1 MGRRDDIA
9 RAAQQA
15 KERAKSTAGR
25 GADLAG
31 GAVRRGGTAAGGAV
45 ARGKDAVGTTV
56 KSGRDLGGAA
66 LSTSTKAASAAAGKG
81 AALGA
86 DLAGKGAAL
95 GADLAKAAMR
105 IVPQQLEALGS
116 PTLPLESRWGMG
128 MGAFLGQIDGI
139 PKALRPKLAAQLDK
153 VGSVFIS
160 PTNLEFD
167 GEVIEWRNVK
177 TITLGS
183 PTDAMSARAAQELV
197 ERLRVA
203 LPKFPGRTF
212 VMRQAAEFV
221 IALCLAGAQPTAA
234 GPDGEPG
241 QVVTSIRY
249 AGRLRQKELRPGIF
263 AIQLSAM
270 KPDVATA
277 VVETSRPFGTVVKI
291 DPARKAAARAVA
303 VRDLAL
309 RLRKQ
314 IAAEVDDE

>member
-31 GAVRRGGTAAGGAV
+31 GAVRRGGNAAGEAV
-45 ARGKDAVGTTV
+45 ARGKDAVGATV

-66 LSTSTKAASAAAGKG
+66 LSTGTAAASAAAGKG

-86 DLAGKGAAL
+86 DLA
-95 GADLAKAAMR
+95 KAARR

-116 PTLPLESRWGMG
+116 PTLPLASRWGMG
-128 MGAFLGQIDGI
+128 FGAFLSHIDGV

-167 GEVIEWRNVK
+167 GEVVEWRNVK
-177 TITLGS
+177 SITLGS

-203 LPKFPGRTF
+203 LPRFPGRTF
-212 VMRQAAEFV
+212 VMRQAAEFM
-221 IALCLAGAQPTAA
+221 IALCLAGAQPAA
-234 GPDGEPG
+234 PGSDGEPG

-263 AIQLSAM
+263 AVQLSAM

-291 DPARKAAARAVA
+291 DPAHKAAARAVA
-303 VRDLAL
+303 VRDLAQ

-314 IAAEVDDE
+314 LATEDDDE